1 MNSVINKYNCVI
13 YPLTKRLPL
22 PHSICTFELQFKKII
37 YIQLLVYIQTVK
49 KIMKQKL
56 SIAVLLLASIGYS
69 SAQEV
74 VTVSQTERTE
84 IPKTTTCEFVPVSH
98 WSIGFKGGANY
109 FRVAPGILS
118 RRDQIHLMG
127 GAELEYSINPLLGLG
142 VEYMYNPY
150 GHSFLLN
157 NNQTGTLDGRTHDV
171 LMYASVNLAN
181 VLIPNR
187 TGFWSYMNIY
197 GNAGVGVGFYQFK
210 LSDANDNVI
219 VDSRDA
225 GDGVPETL
233 VAKAGLNLE
242 FNLSKSVAF
251 GGEVQ
256 YRYYDRANLGGYNMS
271 TGNSDALT
279 ATIGLRFKLGATGDK
294 QHARNISMCEYYPK
308 PAPVIVEKIVKDNT
322 IETVNR
328 LSALEAEN
336 DSINRANKKM
346 AEDIK
351 ALSLHDKAGTTVIV
365 ENNDA
370 LNDKIQKLE
379 NDLKALSL
387 KNKGVV
393 NASFDNIE
401 FELGSAQLTS
411 NSFSTLDRIAVVLVR
426 NPVWARLNV
435 AGHTDS
441 SGSRKFNQALS
452 RNRANSV
459 KNYLL
464 GKNVPSSSM
473 SVSGFGEDR
482 PIATN
487 STDSGRQKNRRV
499 EFVIT
504 K

>member
-1 MNSVINKYNCVI
+1 M
-13 YPLTKRLPL
+13 R
-22 PHSICTFELQFKKII
+22 
-37 YIQLLVYIQTVK
+37 
-49 KIMKQKL
+49 QKF

-74 VTVSQTERTE
+74 MTVSHSESPE
-84 IPKTTTCEFVPVSH
+84 IPKTTICDFVPVSH

-157 NNQTGTLDGRTHDV
+157 TNQTGTLDGRTHDV

-181 VLIPNR
+181 ALIPNR
-187 TGFWSYMNIY
+187 TGFWSKMNIY

-210 LSDANDNVI
+210 LSDANDKVI

-242 FNLSKSVAF
+242 FNLSKSVAL

-271 TGNSDALT
+271 KGNSDALT
-279 ATIGLRFKLGATGDK
+279 ATIGLRFKLGTNGQK

-328 LSALEAEN
+328 LNALEAEN
-336 DSINRANKKM
+336 DSINKANKKM

-351 ALSLHDKAGTTVIV
+351 TLSLRGNKAETTVIV
-365 ENNDA
+365 GNNDA

-426 NPVWARLNV
+426 NPAWARLNV

-441 SGSRKFNQALS
+441 SGSRKFNQTLS
-452 RNRANSV
+452 KNRANSV
-459 KNYLL
+459 RNYLL
-464 GKNVPSSSM
+464 DKNVPSSSM
-473 SVSGFGEDR
+473 TVTGFGEDK

>member
-1 MNSVINKYNCVI
+1 
-13 YPLTKRLPL
+13 
-22 PHSICTFELQFKKII
+22 
-37 YIQLLVYIQTVK
+37 
-49 KIMKQKL
+49 MKQKL

-74 VTVSQTERTE
+74 VTVSRLETTE
-84 IPKTTTCEFVPVSH
+84 ISKSTACEFVPVLH

-127 GAELEYSINPLLGLG
+127 GAELEYSINPLVGLG

-181 VLIPNR
+181 MLIPNR
-187 TGFWSYMNIY
+187 TRFWSKMNLY
-197 GNAGVGVGFYQFK
+197 GNVGVGVGLYQFK

-225 GDGVPETL
+225 GDGVPQTL
-233 VAKAGLNLE
+233 AAKAGLNLE
-242 FNLSKSVAF
+242 FNLSKSVAL

-271 TGNSDALT
+271 KGNSDALT

-336 DSINRANKKM
+336 DSINKANKRM

-351 ALSLHDKAGTTVIV
+351 ALSLRENKAETTVIV
-365 ENNDA
+365 GNNDA

-411 NSFSTLDRIAVVLVR
+411 NSLSTLDRIAVVLVR
-426 NPVWARLNV
+426 NPAWARLNV

-441 SGSRKFNQALS
+441 SGSRKFNQTLS
-452 RNRANSV
+452 KNRANSV
-459 KNYLL
+459 RNYLL
-464 GKNVPSSSM
+464 DKNVPSSSM
-473 SVSGFGEDR
+473 SVTGLGEDK

>member
-1 MNSVINKYNCVI
+1 
-13 YPLTKRLPL
+13 
-22 PHSICTFELQFKKII
+22 
-37 YIQLLVYIQTVK
+37 
-49 KIMKQKL
+49 
-56 SIAVLLLASIGYS
+56 
-69 SAQEV
+69 
-74 VTVSQTERTE
+74 
-84 IPKTTTCEFVPVSH
+84 
-98 WSIGFKGGANY
+98 
-109 FRVAPGILS
+109 
-118 RRDQIHLMG
+118 
-127 GAELEYSINPLLGLG
+127 
-142 VEYMYNPY
+142 
-150 GHSFLLN
+150 
-157 NNQTGTLDGRTHDV
+157 
-171 LMYASVNLAN
+171 MYASVNLAN

-271 TGNSDALT
+271 KGNSDALT

-351 ALSLHDKAGTTVIV
+351 ALSLRETKAETTVV
-365 ENNDA
+365 VGNNDA

-426 NPVWARLNV
+426 NPAWARLNV

-441 SGSRKFNQALS
+441 SGSRKFNQTLS